1 MIIKNGMNIKRVY
14 SQKYP
19 KLLKEIN
26 DPPQSLFVIGNLPQ
40 ENELTIA
47 IIGTRKASALGLK
60 IAENF
65 AGELAKLGFT
75 IISGLAMGIDAAAHK
90 GAISAG
96 RTLAVLGNGIDKIYP
111 AQNENLAKRIL
122 EADGAIVSEYPPG
135 SPSYKGNFIQRNRIV
150 SGLSLAVVVIEAPEQ
165 SGALSTAGFAASQGR
180 EVFVVP
186 GPLNHPNYIGSHA
199 LIRDGARLV
208 TSVKDIIDDLGLNK
222 LPLPEDKP
230 QRIPF
235 LLSHQEELIINTMKE
250 YGEPVN
256 IDKIR
261 ELTKLEPQKINQILA
276 FLVIKGLIKEVE
288 GRYAI

>member
-1 MIIKNGMNIKRVY
+1 MNIKRVY

-47 IIGTRKASALGLK
+47 IVGTRKASALGLK

>member
-1 MIIKNGMNIKRVY
+1 MNIKRVY
-14 SQKYP
+14 NQKYP

-47 IIGTRKASALGLK
+47 IVGTRKASALGLK